1 MFVII
6 FLGKEIFC
14 IYYVLLLCQEKKKKQ
29 QKFKNI

>member
-6 FLGKEIFC
+6 FLGKEIFW
-14 IYYVLLLCQEKKKKQ
+14 IYYVLLLCQEKEKKQ